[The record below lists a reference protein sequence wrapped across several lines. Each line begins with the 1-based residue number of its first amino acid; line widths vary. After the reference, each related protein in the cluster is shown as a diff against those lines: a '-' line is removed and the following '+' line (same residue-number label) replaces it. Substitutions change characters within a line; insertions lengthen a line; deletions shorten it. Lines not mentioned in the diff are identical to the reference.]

1 MLSSGLSLLYAP
13 HLLRQPNRAQ
23 DLKRKVSELYETVTK
38 SKIPSHVHSLVLDFM
53 CKDLE
58 GNDVEDVPF
67 IKYKLQKS

>member
-1 MLSSGLSLLYAP
+1 
-13 HLLRQPNRAQ
+13 
-23 DLKRKVSELYETVTK
+23 K

-53 CKDLE
+53 CEDLE